1 MNWDFL
7 APHRLWWLLAVAAL
21 AAAYVAMQFR
31 RKTFAVRFSNLDL
44 LDKVAPSSGAWK
56 RHVVAGG
63 YLLGLAAVVV
73 AMAQPLATDRVPKQR
88 ATIMLAIDTSL
99 SMQATDVAPTRIDA
113 AKKAAVAFV
122 NKIPKRLQI
131 GLLSF
136 NGSAQVDVAPT
147 QDRDAVVRAIK
158 ALKLDERTAIG
169 SAVTAALQAIAKV
182 PPDENGK
189 KAPAAIVLLSDG
201 MTTQGK
207 TGGQVAP
214 DAKAAGVAVW
224 TIAYGTPEGTVEYTD
239 PETGITEQVG
249 VPVDYEELQSLADGS
264 GGKAFRAES
273 EADLTKVY
281 SQLGDSI
288 GYDTEKVEITWK
300 VIAGALAALFAT
312 GALSVLWFQRLP

>member
-1 MNWDFL
+1 
-7 APHRLWWLLAVAAL
+7 
-21 AAAYVAMQFR
+21 
-31 RKTFAVRFSNLDL
+31 
-44 LDKVAPSSGAWK
+44 
-56 RHVVAGG
+56 
-63 YLLGLAAVVV
+63 LLGLAAVVV